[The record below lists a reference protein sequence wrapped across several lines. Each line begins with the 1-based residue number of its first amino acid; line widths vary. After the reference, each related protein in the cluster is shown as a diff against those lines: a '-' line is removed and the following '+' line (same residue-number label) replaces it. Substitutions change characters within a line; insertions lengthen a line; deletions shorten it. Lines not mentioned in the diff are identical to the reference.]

1 MTNLVSAYQKKEI
14 NEFEHILKG
23 KNYKCIGLSKCL
35 FLLPKVN
42 KNSIMG
48 DPFIRTYID
57 DVLRNIRTQVLIKL
71 IKPYTSIEITFISKV
86 RLHCIMNKRETN
98 IPNVAIK
105 YTC

>member
-23 KNYKCIGLSKCL
+23 RICKCIKWSFFAHL
-35 FLLPKVN
+35 FILVN
-42 KNSIMG
+42 QNSIMG

-86 RLHCIMNKRETN
+86 RFTFCIM
-98 IPNVAIK
+98 II
-105 YTC
+105 